1 MKLKINW
8 FYACLGIGLIWLLI
22 MISCKRV
29 GSKIIL
35 QDRDVQW
42 ERCSYLDGSGYL
54 AVKKNSSF
62 KKIKFYK
69 YKRGGAAILDMMIGK
84 KNELI
89 LVNFNNIE
97 SFSFID
103 DKNVQRTKIY
113 DFPKGWF
120 IDKLIGRIG
129 DSIWVYGDYSND
141 TEGKNLKKKA
151 QNFIALVQNGKME
164 KAIPLKEVIREPMED
179 SNQGCPFSDICGDI
193 PCMMAVIG
201 KSEKIPEPKFYLCYF
216 DPCKDKWYSLKV
228 PPFFLSNVFP
238 MVKVGNKLISLVD
251 KDVEIVLDCE
261 KQNSFEPIYSKRNYF
276 WPIGDDKYVYLYHY
290 REGDGTNKNTK
301 AKTKL
306 MLYNTKTKERK
317 ELREIPLGYYFVG
330 FESGKNSLV
339 LRAYDQSLEKDLII
353 DLKALLKQF

>member
-1 MKLKINW
+1 MSLKINW
-8 FYACLGIGLIWLLI
+8 VSFWMAVWFIFLIT
-22 MISCKRV
+22 MTGCKRV
-29 GSKIIL
+29 ARQYVL
-35 QDRDVQW
+35 QDKDIQW
-42 ERCSYLDGSGYL
+42 EECSYSNGSGYL

-69 YKRGGAAILDMMIGK
+69 YKRGEAAILDMMIGK

-97 SFSFID
+97 SFSFIN

-120 IDKLIGRIG
+120 IEKLIGRVG
-129 DSIWVYGDYSND
+129 DSIWVYGGYIDKKDEKALIHQRFLVSVQND
-141 TEGKNLKKKA
+141 RMDKVISLSKVIGEQIDGAHQTCFFSDVSVDIPWMTV
-151 QNFIALVQNGKME
+151 FIAN
-164 KAIPLKEVIREPMED
+164 AP
-179 SNQGCPFSDICGDI
+179 
-193 PCMMAVIG
+193 
-201 KSEKIPEPKFYLCYF
+201 KIPKTMFYLCYF
-216 DPCKDKWYSLKV
+216 DPCKDKWCSLEV
-228 PPFFLSNVFP
+228 SRASLFNAFSML
-238 MVKVGNKLISLVD
+238 KVGNKLISLVD

-261 KQNSFEPIYSKRNYF
+261 KQNSFEAIYSKRNYF
-276 WPIGDDKYVYLYHY
+276 WPIGDDEYVYLYRY
-290 REGDGTNKNTK
+290 REGDGTIKNTK
-301 AKTKL
+301 AITKL

-330 FESGKNSLV
+330 FKSGNLV